1 MGLRAAAGNS
11 RLAAAQHVSSSNY
24 RHYTVYC
31 VTRREQMGLGAAA
44 GYSRSQQV
52 SSCNYR
58 HYTVYCVTRRG
69 QMGLGAA
76 AGYSRLA
83 AATIANVLCHK
94 T

>member
-11 RLAAAQHVSSSNY
+11 RLAAAQHVSSS
-24 RHYTVYC
+24 
-31 VTRREQMGLGAAA
+31 
-44 GYSRSQQV
+44 
-52 SSCNYR
+52 NYR